1 MKIIVE
7 AMGHVNY
14 DHLMDSDIKGL
25 FNLTDDL
32 ATEFKWNI
40 YKVPIDK
47 SILQL
52 NNYNSK
58 QLMLPTL
65 LTADISLRTVGD
77 TYLDMS

>member
-1 MKIIVE
+1 
-7 AMGHVNY
+7 MGHVNY

-65 LTADISLRTVGD
+65 LTADVSLRTVGD

>member
-47 SILQL
+47 SILQW
-52 NNYNSK
+52 NNYKWADRLEKSEAGFAGREVFADRG
-58 QLMLPTL
+58 PRL
-65 LTADISLRTVGD
+65 L
-77 TYLDMS
+77 

>member
-1 MKIIVE
+1 
-7 AMGHVNY
+7 MGHVNY

-47 SILQL
+47 SILQW